1 MNKNFVNKKGGED
14 SYIPSAWGKK
24 KKKKHSKEKANNKT
38 NQTTKKPCKIK
49 SNSELCQAHG

>member
-14 SYIPSAWGKK
+14 SYIPSAWGK

>member
-24 KKKKHSKEKANNKT
+24 KKKA
-38 NQTTKKPCKIK
+38 QQRK
-49 SNSELCQAHG
+49 SQQQN

>member
-24 KKKKHSKEKANNKT
+24 KKA
-38 NQTTKKPCKIK
+38 QQRK
-49 SNSELCQAHG
+49 SQQQN